1 MKNTSTNSL
10 SNPRL
15 LVFIAIF
22 TALIAIG
29 AFIRIP
35 VPICPFTLQLLF
47 TTLAGLLLGSY
58 GGGLTVGLYI
68 ILGLFGLPI
77 FTAGGG
83 PAYIFQPTFGY
94 LLSFMLGSI
103 AIGYLS
109 RRISHWSF
117 INLFFINII
126 GLLIV
131 YAGGMVYLYAITTLY
146 LGQEMTLWSLF
157 LYCFILAVPG
167 DICLCALAALIAKK
181 LHFNKLIL

>member
-1 MKNTSTNSL
+1 M
-10 SNPRL
+10 
-15 LVFIAIF
+15 
-22 TALIAIG
+22 
-29 AFIRIP
+29 
-35 VPICPFTLQLLF
+35 
-47 TTLAGLLLGSY
+47 
-58 GGGLTVGLYI
+58 
-68 ILGLFGLPI
+68 
-77 FTAGGG
+77 
-83 PAYIFQPTFGY
+83 
-94 LLSFMLGSI
+94 
-103 AIGYLS
+103 S

-117 INLFFINII
+117 INLFFINIV